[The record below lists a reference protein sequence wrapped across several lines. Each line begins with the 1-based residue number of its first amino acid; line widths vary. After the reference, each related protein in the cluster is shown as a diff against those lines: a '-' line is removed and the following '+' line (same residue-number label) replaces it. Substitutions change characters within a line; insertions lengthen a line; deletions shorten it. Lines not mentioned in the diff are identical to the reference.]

1 MSMPHPRRT
10 SRPYRIRRWAA
21 YLIAASLLT
30 TAGATLT
37 TPAMA
42 KAASCGSTFERSL
55 DFRQTFGLSTDAD
68 LIRRLQDDP
77 AANCTW
83 GVPLT
88 SEEAAGIDRRNAV
101 ELYLGDLTR
110 LVDRHD
116 DAFGGLYID
125 QRAGGTVVLLT
136 TPSTT
141 QALIDEA
148 LSVIPPD
155 APDWFEVVTREV
167 KYSQLRLTEMMDEIK
182 ALIAA
187 DSRVAGIVG
196 YGPSV
201 IENRVEVG
209 ILEPRFAAVRDFL
222 LERYPE
228 DLLAFVARRS
238 GDSAV
243 CGWCDEE
250 PPRTDV
256 AMSPAM
262 PSVALAALAAAFGA
276 VFVVGVLLGP
286 RRRRSGAS
294 TPHP

>member
-1 MSMPHPRRT
+1 MPHPRRT
-10 SRPYRIRRWAA
+10 SRPYGIWRWAG

-30 TAGATLT
+30 AAGATVT
-37 TPAMA
+37 TPAEA
-42 KAASCGSTFERSL
+42 KAASCGTFETSL

-68 LIRRLQDDP
+68 LIRRLLDDP
-77 AANCTW
+77 AADCTW
-83 GVPLT
+83 NVPLT
-88 SEEAAGIDRRNAV
+88 SEEAAGIERRNAV
-101 ELYLGDLTR
+101 VQYMGDLTR
-110 LVDRHD
+110 FVDRHD

-148 LSVIPPD
+148 LSVIHPD

-167 KYSQLRLTEMMDEIK
+167 KYSQLRLTEMMDEITD
-182 ALIAA
+182 LIAA

-196 YGPSV
+196 YGPAV
-201 IENRVEVG
+201 IENRVEVD
-209 ILEPRFAAVRDFL
+209 ILKPRFAAVRDFL

-228 DLLAFVARRS
+228 DLLAFVERRS
-238 GDSAV
+238 GDSSL

-256 AMSPAM
+256 AMSPAV
-262 PSVALAALAAAFGA
+262 PSVALGALAAAFGA
-276 VFVVGVLLGP
+276 VFVAGLLLGP
-286 RRRRSGAS
+286 PRRRSGAS
-294 TPHP
+294 TPQP

>member
-1 MSMPHPRRT
+1 MPHPRRT
-10 SRPYRIRRWAA
+10 SRPYGIWRWAA
-21 YLIAASLLT
+21 YLIVASLIT
-30 TAGATLT
+30 AAGATLT
-37 TPAMA
+37 TPTEA
-42 KAASCGSTFERSL
+42 KAASCGTFETSL
-55 DFRQTFGLSTDAD
+55 DFRQTFGLSAATD
-68 LIRRLQDDP
+68 LIRRLLDDP

-88 SEEAAGIDRRNAV
+88 TEEAAGIDRRNAV

-110 LVDRHD
+110 FVDRHD

-167 KYSQLRLTEMMDEIK
+167 KYSQLRLTEMMEEIK
-182 ALIAA
+182 DLIAA

-196 YGPSV
+196 YGPAV

-228 DLLAFVARRS
+228 DLLALVERHGWDHS
-238 GDSAV
+238 V

-256 AMSPAM
+256 AMTHAT
-262 PSVALAALAAAFGA
+262 PSVALGALAAAFGA
-276 VFVVGVLLGP
+276 VFVVGLLLGP
-286 RRRRSGAS
+286 RRRRRGAS
-294 TPHP
+294 TAHP